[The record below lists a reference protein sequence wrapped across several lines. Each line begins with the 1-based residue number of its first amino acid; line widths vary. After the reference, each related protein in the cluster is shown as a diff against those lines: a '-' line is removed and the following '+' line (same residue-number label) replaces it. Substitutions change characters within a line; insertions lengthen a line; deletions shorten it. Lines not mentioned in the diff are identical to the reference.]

1 MSDRAGEVPDDLTTG
16 LDGDRLDARRAL
28 VHELL
33 DTGSDLAEVR
43 SANAENRL
51 PLLPVERTLRGAP
64 TLTTPELI
72 ARSGVDPE
80 LFERILQVAGV
91 AIPEQHVPAWEE
103 RDVALPAMIAAF
115 GRAGIGPEALVELSR
130 TLGES
135 AARMGAAAII
145 GLGAGLTREGD
156 TEHELAMRL
165 ADAVVPVD
173 EYLGEAV
180 GTLIRAHA
188 VDQLHATEIHREQ
201 IEEGQLAGAR
211 PITIG
216 FADVVGFTKMGEQL
230 GAERL
235 QDVSAQLGA
244 LASEVAEGG
253 VRVIKTIGDAVM
265 LAGPRPHE
273 MIDALLTLQDYATEQ
288 EDFPRLRAGI
298 ASGNA
303 VPRAGDWFGP
313 PVNRAARIC
322 ATARPSSLL
331 VDDETR
337 RRIDDEDLRWTAIG
351 TVRLKGL
358 GRVVLHRVRFAT
370 RSSRPSGRRALP
382 AGDRDPA

>member
-1 MSDRAGEVPDDLTTG
+1 MTDTRDDVPADLTNG

-33 DTGSDLAEVR
+33 DTGTDLAEVR
-43 SANAENRL
+43 AANAENRL
-51 PLLPVERTLRGAP
+51 PLLPVERTLRGSP

-72 ARSGVDPE
+72 ARSGIDPE

-91 AIPEQHVPAWEE
+91 AIPEQHVVAWEE
-103 RDVALPAMIAAF
+103 RDVALPAMISAF
-115 GRAGIGPEALVELSR
+115 VRAGTDPEALVELSR

-135 AARMGAAAII
+135 AARIGAAAII
-145 GLGAGLTREGD
+145 GIGAGLTREGD

-165 ADAVVPVD
+165 ADAIAPVD
-173 EYLGEAV
+173 AYLGEAV

-244 LASEVAEGG
+244 IASDVTAGG

-265 LAGPRPHE
+265 FAGPRPHE
-273 MIDALLTLQDYATEQ
+273 MIDALLALQERAAEQ
-288 EDFPRLRAGI
+288 PDFPRLRAGI
-298 ASGNA
+298 ASGDA

-322 ATARPSSLL
+322 ATARPTSVL

-337 RRIDDEDLRWTAIG
+337 RRIDDDGLRWTAIG

-358 GRVVLHRVRFAT
+358 GRVVLHRVRHAGGA
-370 RSSRPSGRRALP
+370 SRPNGRAVSS
-382 AGDRDPA
+382 GDRD

>member
-1 MSDRAGEVPDDLTTG
+1 MSDLRHDVPSDLTNG

-43 SANAENRL
+43 AANDENRL
-51 PLLPVERTLRGAP
+51 PLLPVERTLRGTP

-72 ARSGVDPE
+72 ARSGIDPE
-80 LFERILQVAGV
+80 LFERILQVTGV
-91 AIPEQHVPAWEE
+91 AIPEQHVVAWEE
-103 RDVALPAMIAAF
+103 RDIALPAMIAAF
-115 GRAGIGPEALVELSR
+115 VDAGTDPEALVELSR

-135 AARMGAAAII
+135 AARIGAAAII
-145 GLGAGLTREGD
+145 GIGAGLTREGD

-165 ADAVVPVD
+165 ADAVAPVD
-173 EYLGEAV
+173 AYLGEAV

-235 QDVSAQLGA
+235 QDVSAQLSAITGDVTA
-244 LASEVAEGG
+244 GG

-265 LAGPRPHE
+265 LAGPRPAE
-273 MIDALLTLQDYATEQ
+273 MIETLLALQQRAADQ
-288 EDFPRLRAGI
+288 PDFPRLRAGI
-298 ASGNA
+298 ASGDA

-322 ATARPSSLL
+322 ATARPSSVL
-331 VDDETR
+331 VDDDTR
-337 RRIDDEDLRWTAIG
+337 RRVDDEALRWTAIG
-351 TVRLKGL
+351 TVRLKGM
-358 GRVVLHRVRFAT
+358 GRVVLHRVRHAAPPS
-370 RSSRPSGRRALP
+370 RSGGRSLP
-382 AGDRDPA
+382 RGD

>member
-1 MSDRAGEVPDDLTTG
+1 MTGTRDDVPADLTNG
-16 LDGDRLDARRAL
+16 LDGERLDARRAL
-28 VHELL
+28 VNELL

-43 SANAENRL
+43 AANAENRL
-51 PLLPVERTLRGAP
+51 PLLPVERTLRGSP

-72 ARSGVDPE
+72 ARAGIDPE

-91 AIPEQHVPAWEE
+91 AIPEQHVVAWEE
-103 RDVALPAMIAAF
+103 RDVALPAMISAF
-115 GRAGIGPEALVELSR
+115 VRAGTDPEALVELSR

-135 AARMGAAAII
+135 AARIGAAAII
-145 GLGAGLTREGD
+145 GIGAGLTREGD

-165 ADAVVPVD
+165 ADAIAPVD
-173 EYLGEAV
+173 AYLGEAV

-244 LASEVAEGG
+244 IASDVTAGG

-265 LAGPRPHE
+265 FAGPRPHE
-273 MIDALLTLQDYATEQ
+273 MIDALLALQERAAEQ
-288 EDFPRLRAGI
+288 PDFPRLRAGI
-298 ASGNA
+298 ASGDA

-322 ATARPSSLL
+322 ATARPSSVL

-337 RRIDDEDLRWTAIG
+337 RRVEDDDLRWTAIG

-358 GRVVLHRVRFAT
+358 GRVVLHRVRHAGA
-370 RSSRPSGRRALP
+370 SSRASARALP
-382 AGDRDPA
+382 SGERD

>member
-1 MSDRAGEVPDDLTTG
+1 MSDIRHDVPADLTSG

-43 SANAENRL
+43 AANDENRL
-51 PLLPVERTLRGAP
+51 PLLPVERTLRGSP

-91 AIPEQHVPAWEE
+91 AIPEQHVVAWEE

-115 GRAGIGPEALVELSR
+115 VDAGTDPEALVELSR

-135 AARMGAAAII
+135 AARIGAAAII
-145 GLGAGLTREGD
+145 GIGAGLTREGD

-165 ADAVVPVD
+165 ADAVGPVD
-173 EYLGEAV
+173 TYLGEAV

-188 VDQLHATEIHREQ
+188 VDQLQATEIHREQ

-235 QDVSAQLGA
+235 QDVSAQLSAIAGDVTA
-244 LASEVAEGG
+244 GG

-265 LAGPRPHE
+265 LAGPRPAE
-273 MIDALLTLQDYATEQ
+273 MIETLLTLQQRAADQ
-288 EDFPRLRAGI
+288 PDFPRLRAGI
-298 ASGNA
+298 ASGDA

-322 ATARPSSLL
+322 ATARPSSVL
-331 VDDETR
+331 VDDDTR
-337 RRIDDEDLRWTAIG
+337 RRIDDEALRWTAIG

-358 GRVVLHRVRFAT
+358 GRVVLHRVRYAT
-370 RSSRPSGRRALP
+370 PSSRSGGRALP
-382 AGDRDPA
+382 AGD

>member
-1 MSDRAGEVPDDLTTG
+1 MTGGAGDVPDDLTSG
-16 LDGDRLDARRAL
+16 LDGGRLDARRAL
-28 VHELL
+28 VHDLL
-33 DTGSDLAEVR
+33 AGGSDLSEVR
-43 SANAENRL
+43 AANAENRL
-51 PLLPVERTLRGAP
+51 PLLPVERTLRGEP

-72 ARSGVDPE
+72 ARGGVDPE

-91 AIPEQHVPAWEE
+91 AIPEQHVAAWEE

-115 GRAGIGPEALVELSR
+115 VRAGIDPEALVELSR

-165 ADAVVPVD
+165 AAAVEPVD
-173 EYLGEAV
+173 DYLGDAV

-188 VDQLHATEIHREQ
+188 VDQLHATEVHREQ

-211 PITIG
+211 AITIG

-235 QDVSAQLGA
+235 QDVSAQLTA
-244 LASEVAEGG
+244 LAADVASGG

-265 LAGPRPHE
+265 LAGPRPRE
-273 MIDALLTLQDYATEQ
+273 MVDALLTLQGRAGEQ
-288 EDFPRLRAGI
+288 PDFPRLRAGI
-298 ASGNA
+298 ASGHA

-322 ATARPSSLL
+322 ATARPSSVL
-331 VDDETR
+331 VDDDTR
-337 RRIDDEDLRWTAIG
+337 RRIDGDDLRWTAIG

-358 GRVVLHRVRFAT
+358 GRVVLHRARFAAA
-370 RSSRPSGRRALP
+370 PARALP
-382 AGDRDPA
+382 TGD

>member
-1 MSDRAGEVPDDLTTG
+1 MTGTRDDVPADLTSG

-28 VHELL
+28 VNELL

-43 SANAENRL
+43 AANAENRL
-51 PLLPVERTLRGAP
+51 PLLPVERTLRGSP

-72 ARSGVDPE
+72 ARSGIDPE

-91 AIPEQHVPAWEE
+91 AIPEQHVVAWEE
-103 RDVALPAMIAAF
+103 RDVALPAMISAF
-115 GRAGIGPEALVELSR
+115 VRAGTDPEALVELSR

-135 AARMGAAAII
+135 AARIGAAAII
-145 GLGAGLTREGD
+145 GIGAGLTREGD

-165 ADAVVPVD
+165 ADAIAPVD
-173 EYLGEAV
+173 AYLGEAV

-244 LASEVAEGG
+244 IASDVTAGG

-265 LAGPRPHE
+265 FAGPRPHE
-273 MIDALLTLQDYATEQ
+273 MIDALLALQQRAADQ
-288 EDFPRLRAGI
+288 PDFPRLRAGI
-298 ASGNA
+298 ASGDA

-322 ATARPSSLL
+322 ATARPSSVL

-337 RRIDDEDLRWTAIG
+337 RRVDDEDLRWTAIG

-358 GRVVLHRVRFAT
+358 GRVVLHRVRHAST
-370 RSSRPSGRRALP
+370 SSRSGSRALP
-382 AGDRDPA
+382 SAERD